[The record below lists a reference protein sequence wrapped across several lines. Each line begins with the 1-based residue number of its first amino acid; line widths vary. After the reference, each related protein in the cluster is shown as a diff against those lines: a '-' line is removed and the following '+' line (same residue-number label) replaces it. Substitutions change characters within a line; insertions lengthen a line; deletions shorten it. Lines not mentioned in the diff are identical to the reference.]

1 MVTHLICASHTVLD
15 GSTGFKFELVRE
27 NEEIPAFIVR
37 YQGQVQGYLNR
48 CAHIPI
54 ELDWMPGEFFDQN
67 QTQLVCAT
75 HGATF
80 APDTG
85 FCTGGPCAGQS
96 LEKISLLEEN
106 GQIFALF
113 PQKVQIII

>member
-1 MVTHLICASHTVLD
+1 
-15 GSTGFKFELVRE
+15 
-27 NEEIPAFIVR
+27 
-37 YQGQVQGYLNR
+37 
-48 CAHIPI
+48 
-54 ELDWMPGEFFDQN
+54 MPGEFFDPS
-67 QTQLVCAT
+67 QTQLICAT

-96 LEKISLLEEN
+96 LEKITLLEEN

-113 PQKVQIII
+113 PQAIPMII